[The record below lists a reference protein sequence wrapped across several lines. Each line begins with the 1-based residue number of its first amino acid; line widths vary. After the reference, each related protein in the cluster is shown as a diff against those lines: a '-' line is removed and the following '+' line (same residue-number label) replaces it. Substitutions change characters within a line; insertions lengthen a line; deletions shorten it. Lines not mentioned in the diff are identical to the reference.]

1 MNELKLNEII
11 LRQISGK
18 ASSEDIM
25 LLDNWLKQDAENYK
39 TYDILYNFH
48 QIASTKETLFVPDK
62 EQAWR
67 NIENRITLHQNKKFY
82 TFLKYAAAAAVFFL
96 VGLIANNLWNRNKV
110 NEIARQFSTYI
121 VPAGQKSKI
130 ILPDGSKVWLNSG
143 TTLKYSSNYNLDS
156 REVTLDGEA
165 FFEVAKDKSRKFT
178 VYSENTSVEVYGTAF
193 NIKNYAGDKK
203 LELSV
208 KEGKVGF
215 LENGNKISD
224 LSNGDQL
231 KLLKGSLICETGKAD
246 INIITAWKNDELVF
260 KATSV
265 KELVKYMERWYGVNI
280 TIENGKSVQK
290 KYTFK
295 VKTESLTELLQ
306 LINIMTPLRYTING
320 KDVRIRYL

>member
-18 ASSEDIM
+18 ASAEDIM

-39 TYDILYNFH
+39 AYDVIYNFH
-48 QIASTKETLFVPDK
+48 QIASTEESLFIPDK
-62 EQAWR
+62 KQAWR
-67 NIENRITLHQNKKFY
+67 NIEDRITIPQKRKIY
-82 TFLKYAAAAAVFFL
+82 TFLKYAAAAAIFFN
-96 VGLIANNLWNRNKV
+96 VGISANYLWNRKKV
-110 NEIARQFSTYI
+110 TEIANQFSTYI

-143 TTLKYSSNYNLDS
+143 TTLRYSSNYNLDS

-165 FFEVAKDKSRKFT
+165 FFEVAKDKSRKFS
-178 VYSENTSVEVYGTAF
+178 VYSNNTSVEVYGTAF

-203 LELSV
+203 LELTV
-208 KEGKVGF
+208 KEGKVGL

-224 LSNGDQL
+224 LSKGDQL
-231 KLLKGSLICETGKAD
+231 KLLKGSNTYELGKAD
-246 INIITAWKNDELVF
+246 IDIITAWKNNQLVF
-260 KATSV
+260 KSTDV
-265 KELVKYMERWYGVNI
+265 NELVKYMERWYGVNI

-295 VKTESLTELLQ
+295 VKTESLTELLH
-306 LINIMTPLRYTING
+306 LINIMTPIHYTISG